1 MRARLSLIAAVV
13 ALATA
18 PAVAFAANP
27 PQPAFGGPLTGAQE
41 VPAVATA
48 ATGEGTAVISPDGS
62 TITYIVTY
70 SGLSGAAAAAHIH
83 TGALGVA
90 GGVILPLVVSASPMV
105 GTLTAANF
113 TPSGAITTFAQAV
126 AAIKA
131 GNTYFNIHTAAHPGG
146 EIRGQIVAKGNAQFA
161 SLAGFQEVPPVATSA
176 KGNGWVLVSTDGATL
191 TYYVAYS
198 GLSGAA
204 AAAHIHIGAV
214 GVAGGVI
221 LPLAVSASP
230 MVGTLTAANF
240 TPSGAITTF
249 AQAVAAIQAGN
260 TYFNIHTA
268 AHPGG
273 EIRGQIGVTVAAP
286 APTPTPTPTAVRT
299 APPTSILAVEPVA
312 AGGSALPAVM
322 AVLAVL
328 TFVIVASRP
337 FGLRRRR

>member
-1 MRARLSLIAAVV
+1 MRARLSLIAAIV
-13 ALATA
+13 ALAA
-18 PAVAFAANP
+18 PAAALAADP

-41 VPAVATA
+41 VPAVVTA

-83 TGALGVA
+83 TGAAGVA
-90 GGVILPLVVSASPMV
+90 GGVILPLTVSASPMV

-126 AAIKA
+126 AALKA
-131 GNTYFNIHTAAHPGG
+131 GNTYFNIHTAANPGG
-146 EIRGQIVAKGNAQFA
+146 EIRGQIVAKGNAHFA
-161 SLAGFQEVPPVATSA
+161 SLAGFQEVPAVATSA
-176 KGNGWVLVSTDGATL
+176 TGNGWVLVSTDGSTL

-204 AAAHIHIGAV
+204 AAAHIHTGAV

-221 LPLAVSASP
+221 LPLTVSASP
-230 MVGTLTAANF
+230 MVGTLTAADF
-240 TPSGAITTF
+240 APSGAITTF

-268 AHPGG
+268 ANPGG

-286 APTPTPTPTAVRT
+286 APTPTPRPTAGATV
-299 APPTSILAVEPVA
+299 PPTDT
-312 AGGSALPAVM
+312 LPAEPASSDGSGIPAIV
-322 AVLAVL
+322 AIVALL
-328 TFVIVASRP
+328 TFVLVASAP
-337 FGLRRRR
+337 FARRRRR